1 LSFVVIGQYLT
12 ELWALGLGIW
22 NFHENF
28 CFPDIFWINHS
39 DIEMK
44 RGMIA
49 YNTELQIKFEFCSY
63 WSIFDGVMGPWT

>member
-12 ELWALGLGIW
+12 LEFGIFMK
-22 NFHENF
+22 NFVF
-28 CFPDIFWINHS
+28 WTFFWINFS

-49 YNTELQIKFEFCSY
+49 FNTELHIKFEFCSY
-63 WSIFDGVMGPWT
+63 WSIFDRVMGPWT